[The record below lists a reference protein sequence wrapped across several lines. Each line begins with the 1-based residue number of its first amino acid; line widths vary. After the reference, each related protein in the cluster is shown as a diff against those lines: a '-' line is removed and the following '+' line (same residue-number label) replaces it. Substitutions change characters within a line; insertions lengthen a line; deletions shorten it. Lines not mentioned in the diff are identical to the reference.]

1 MANLDAT
8 RGDLLG
14 YLSQHLQQR
23 QAFHRHELRQ
33 LDTLA
38 GMLPQLGAEELEAML
53 WLIMP
58 GSHLLRHQPL
68 MPDDTANYFK
78 ASVGAN

>member
-14 YLSQHLQQR
+14 YLSQYLQQR
-23 QAFHRHELRQ
+23 QASHRHDLKQ

-38 GMLPQLGAEELEAML
+38 GMLPRLSAEELEAML

-58 GSHLLRHQPL
+58 GSHLLRHQPAT
-68 MPDDTANYFK
+68 PYETAQFQELR
-78 ASVGAN
+78 ADAG

>member
-1 MANLDAT
+1 MTDIEAT
-8 RGDLLG
+8 IGGVRG

-23 QAFHRHELRQ
+23 QASHRHDLKQ

-38 GMLPQLGAEELEAML
+38 GMLPRLSAEELEAML

-58 GSHLLRHQPL
+58 GSHLLRHQPAT
-68 MPDDTANYFK
+68 PYETAQFQELR
-78 ASVGAN
+78 ADAG